1 MASALP
7 EGQEALEVESACS
20 ENRPVGG
27 QAHPVSSNT
36 KTLNIQLTALAE
48 HDITRTVYRPQSY
61 CLDGAST
68 TGPLATMCLGTVTG
82 VLGLFDRTYAYNFRT
97 SMK

>member
-36 KTLNIQLTALAE
+36 TGKTLNIQLTAWQNTALQG
-48 HDITRTVYRPQSY
+48 RYTV
-61 CLDGAST
+61 LST
-68 TGPLATMCLGTVTG
+68 TVWIDRYYRDLGSN
-82 VLGLFDRTYAYNFRT
+82 VLRYCHGCAGFGRTYT
-97 SMK
+97 

>member
-36 KTLNIQLTALAE
+36 TGKTLNIQLTALAE
-48 HDITRTVYRPQSY
+48 HDIRA
-61 CLDGAST
+61 LST
-68 TGPLATMCLGTVTG
+68 TVWIGRYYRALGSNG
-82 VLGLFDRTYAYNFRT
+82 LRCVLGPFGTGLAKP
-97 SMK
+97 MPKI